1 MVTLGPD
8 LLRQRASRVNSCFE
22 TIEHVAEIIVRVPVQ
37 ILASSLIDI
46 HPVDAGK
53 HLPAPTRI
61 LRFVIRDSLLHYLR
75 RAHPQVTH
83 IIKLKWS
90 SCRNNKSP
98 ETNQRSLLDGEQ
110 MSFDDIS
117 NVHAPVKILIC
128 FGVGVI
134 IGLANRPVVVFFW
147 KESRGSEDDARQ
159 SLIAVE

>member
-1 MVTLGPD
+1 AAGV
-8 LLRQRASRVNSCFE
+8 SSCFE
-22 TIEHVAEIIVRVPVQ
+22 TIEHGTEIVAGMPVQ
-37 ILASSLIDI
+37 SPASSLIDI
-46 HPVDAGK
+46 NPVDAGK

-61 LRFVIRDSLLHYLR
+61 LRFVIRNALLHNLR
-75 RAHPQVTH
+75 RVHPQVAQ

-98 ETNQRSLLDGEQ
+98 ETNQRSLLDGTQ
-110 MSFDDIS
+110 MSFHDIS
-117 NVHAPVKILIC
+117 NVHAPVKILIR

-134 IGLANRPVVVFFW
+134 IGLANRPIIVFFW

>member
-8 LLRQRASRVNSCFE
+8 LLCQRAAGGSSCFE
-22 TIEHVAEIIVRVPVQ
+22 TVEHVAEIVAGVPVQ

-61 LRFVIRDSLLHYLR
+61 LRFVIGDSLLHYLR
-75 RAHPQVTH
+75 RVHPQGTQ

-98 ETNQRSLLDGEQ
+98 ETN
-110 MSFDDIS
+110 
-117 NVHAPVKILIC
+117 
-128 FGVGVI
+128 
-134 IGLANRPVVVFFW
+134 
-147 KESRGSEDDARQ
+147 
-159 SLIAVE
+159 